1 MEIYFNIPFLDPYHF
16 FMLLLGVIPSIVFYV
31 LLFHS
36 VWKYKRILKFSK
48 LMYVST
54 LILLGFSL
62 ASFFIPSIS
71 ATNVSAEEQIT
82 VGNIFTIYTI
92 FSWLPVILLEGIVLM
107 IFGWVNRKNYNYY
120 IFIAGI
126 LNLSILIWDFLRSIA
141 FNYFIIDFLES
152 DNPMTIFFY
161 QVAPYIFFTLQIM
174 FYVLFLI
181 HGLMNKQLAFRNT
194 GIIIILV
201 TISVLILTPYV
212 FNFLINYYH

>member
-1 MEIYFNIPFLDPYHF
+1 VILDKSILKKIQLISNIWVRDMEIYYNIPFLDPYHF

-92 FSWLPVILLEGIVLM
+92 FSLLPVILLKGIVLM
-107 IFGWVNRKNYNYY
+107 IFGWVNRKNYSYY
-120 IFIAGI
+120 ILEFFAKC
-126 LNLSILIWDFLRSIA
+126 SI
-141 FNYFIIDFLES
+141 
-152 DNPMTIFFY
+152 
-161 QVAPYIFFTLQIM
+161 
-174 FYVLFLI
+174 
-181 HGLMNKQLAFRNT
+181 
-194 GIIIILV
+194 
-201 TISVLILTPYV
+201 
-212 FNFLINYYH
+212 